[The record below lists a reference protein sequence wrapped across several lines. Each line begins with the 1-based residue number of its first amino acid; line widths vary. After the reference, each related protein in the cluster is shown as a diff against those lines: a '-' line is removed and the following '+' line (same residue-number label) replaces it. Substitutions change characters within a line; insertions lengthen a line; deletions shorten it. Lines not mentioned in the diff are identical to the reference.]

1 LFLLFSTTVNAEDVS
16 PQSNSGK
23 DIIRIA
29 SVYRTLTLDPI
40 KSIWT
45 GSIETFGQLYSRLFR
60 RGDNGELLPGLAE
73 RWEMSDDGL
82 QYTFYLRSAHFSDG
96 SAITAHD
103 VAFSL
108 LRMRDHPEAAYSAA
122 VTDIAN
128 ISVLDARTVQIQ
140 LHQPAAAFILGLEM
154 CFLGIVSKADVEK
167 RGDVQAFAADPVTS
181 GPYRVV
187 QWKHND
193 RIILE
198 PNPHYWREG
207 YPLNDGAELIE
218 VVDSNTR
225 ASMLLT
231 GEIDAI
237 RAVSWAEAARLK
249 SSGLI
254 NIPHEPA
261 ILIWMILLN
270 HGRPPFDDIRVRQ
283 AAVLAI
289 DRKLIT
295 KVVTHGN
302 AVVANTTIPKLLNFH
317 HSEFD
322 PWPFDIERAKQLM
335 REANIGDHEVLINIV
350 APDPPTE
357 LIALVLQSQW
367 QKIGLKTRIEK
378 VDQALDE
385 QRLETGEYDASI
397 NWWYNENED
406 PDQAVR
412 WAVCGSCGNRSYFTE
427 YQNDEVDRLV
437 AEGSRTM
444 DEDERQEI
452 YHRIQEIS
460 TTEVA
465 QIPLFY
471 PTWQNGYSKKIEG
484 LRLTPATQWTLEN
497 ARHVE

>member
-1 LFLLFSTTVNAEDVS
+1 LLFSISVNAEDA
-16 PQSNSGK
+16 PQQGESEK

-45 GSIETFGQLYSRLFR
+45 GSIETFGQLYSRLVR
-60 RGDNGELLPGLAE
+60 RGDNGELQPGLAE
-73 RWEMSDDGL
+73 RWEMSDNGL
-82 QYTFYLRSAHFSDG
+82 QYTFYLRTAKFSDG
-96 SAITAHD
+96 SPITAHD

-128 ISVLDARTVQIQ
+128 ISVLNANTVQIQ
-140 LHQPAAAFILGLEM
+140 LHQPAAAFLIGLEM
-154 CFLGIVSKADVEK
+154 CFLGIVSKSDLER
-167 RGDVQAFAADPVTS
+167 RGESEAFAANPVTS
-181 GPYRVV
+181 GPYRVK

-193 RIILE
+193 RVVLE
-198 PNPHYWREG
+198 PNPFYWREG
-207 YPLNDGAELIE
+207 YPRNDGAELIE
-218 VVDSNTR
+218 VVDANTR
-225 ASMLLT
+225 VSMLLT

-237 RAVSWAEAARLK
+237 RAISWSEAARLEA
-249 SSGLI
+249 SGHI

-261 ILIWMILLN
+261 FLIWMILLN

-283 AAVLAI
+283 AAAMAI
-289 DRKLIT
+289 DLELLT
-295 KVVTHGN
+295 KVVTHGRSEM
-302 AVVANTTIPKLLNFH
+302 ANTTLPKMLKFH
-317 HSEFD
+317 HSEFKG
-322 PWPFDIERAKQLM
+322 WPYDLERAKQLM
-335 REANIGDHEVLINIV
+335 QEANIGEHEVLIDIV

-357 LIALVLQSQW
+357 LIALVLQAQW
-367 QKIGLKTRIEK
+367 AKIGLKTRIEK

-397 NWWYNENED
+397 NWWYNENTD

-412 WAVCGSCGNRSYFTE
+412 WAVCGTCGNRSYFTE

-437 AEGSRTM
+437 AEGARTM
-444 DEDERQEI
+444 DETKRREI

-471 PTWQNGYSKKIEG
+471 PTWLNGYSKKIEG
-484 LRLTPATQWTLEN
+484 LKLTPATQWTLEN

>member
-1 LFLLFSTTVNAEDVS
+1 LLFSAPLDAQEVRQQDD
-16 PQSNSGK
+16 SGK

-45 GSIETFGQLYSRLFR
+45 GSIETFGQLYSRLLR
-60 RGDNGELLPGLAE
+60 RGDNGEILPGLAQ
-73 RWEMSDDGL
+73 RWEISDDGL
-82 QYTFYLRSAHFSDG
+82 QYTFYLRKAQFSDG
-96 SAITAHD
+96 SPITAHD

-122 VTDIAN
+122 VSDIAN
-128 ISVLDARTVQIQ
+128 ITVLDTNTLLIQ
-140 LHQPAAAFILGLEM
+140 LHQPAAAFLLGLEM
-154 CFLGIVSKADVEK
+154 CFLGIVSKQDIES
-167 RGDVQAFAADPVTS
+167 RGEGEAFAAKPVTS

-187 QWKHND
+187 EWKHND
-193 RIILE
+193 RIVLE
-198 PNPHYWREG
+198 ANPFYWREG
-207 YPLNDGAELIE
+207 FPRNDGAELIE
-218 VVDSNTR
+218 VVDANTR
-225 ASMLLT
+225 VSMLLT

-237 RAVSWAEAARLK
+237 RAISWSEAARLEA
-249 SSGLI
+249 SGHV

-261 ILIWMILLN
+261 FLIWMILLN

-283 AAVLAI
+283 AAAMAI
-289 DRKLIT
+289 DLELLT
-295 KVVTHGN
+295 KVVTHGRSEM
-302 AVVANTTIPKLLNFH
+302 ANTTLPKTLKFH
-317 HSEFD
+317 HSEFEG
-322 PWPFDIERAKQLM
+322 WPYDLERAKQLM
-335 REANIGDHEVLINIV
+335 QEADIGEHEVLIDIV

-357 LIALVLQSQW
+357 LIALVLQAQW
-367 QKIGLKTRIEK
+367 GKIGLKTRIEK

-385 QRLETGEYDASI
+385 QRLEAGEYDASI
-397 NWWYNENED
+397 NWWYNENTD

-412 WAVCGSCGNRSYFTE
+412 WAVCGTCGNRSYFTE

-437 AEGSRTM
+437 AEGARTM
-444 DEDERQEI
+444 DEAKRREI

-471 PTWQNGYSKKIEG
+471 PTWLNGYSKHIEG

-497 ARHVE
+497 ARHVD